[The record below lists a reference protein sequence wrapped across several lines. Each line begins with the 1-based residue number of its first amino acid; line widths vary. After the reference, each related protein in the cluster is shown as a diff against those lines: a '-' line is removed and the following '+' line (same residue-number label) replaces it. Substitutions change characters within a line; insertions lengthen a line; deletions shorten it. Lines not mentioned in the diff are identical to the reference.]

1 MSFYFDLYTY
11 FKVIRLVITDRPSP
25 KRLLVHFMVLT
36 LLSVWA
42 PYHAICME
50 LDKVFFPRYKKTQI
64 KNPVFIVGN
73 ARSGTTLFQRLLSED
88 EDNFIYFKGWEV
100 LFPALI
106 QKKILSAF
114 TTVLQM
120 LLPNLEERY
129 VKFEEG
135 RTKEINQMRPVGLTK
150 QEEDEFL
157 MIISFASPAITVL
170 FPYLDE
176 LNYMTAFDE
185 RVPAKKRQKVMR
197 FYRECVLRQLYY
209 HGGMRTLVSKNP
221 SFTMKMRSLGEEF
234 PDAKFVYIM
243 RNPFETIPSL
253 LDLMR
258 VLWEKLGMDMKSKHI
273 EKALNVLADDLVHD
287 YKFAM
292 EVLAEWPEDR
302 YAIVEYNELTADVKA
317 TVEKVYDKL
326 NLSISP
332 AFEQKLNAELNRQ
345 KQYHSSHAYSL
356 QEFGL
361 SESKVYEELS
371 DIIERFNYRHEDVA
385 DDTTREML

>member
-1 MSFYFDLYTY
+1 MSFYFDFYTY

-25 KRLLVHFMVLT
+25 KRLLIHFMVLI
-36 LLSVWA
+36 LLSGWA
-42 PYHAICME
+42 LYHAICME

-106 QKKILSAF
+106 QKKIIAAF
-114 TTVLQM
+114 TTALQWVF
-120 LLPNLEERY
+120 PNLEERY

-157 MIISFASPAITVL
+157 MIISFASPVITML

-185 RVPAKKRQKVMR
+185 RVPAEKRQKFMR
-197 FYRECVLRQLYY
+197 FYRECVLRQLYF
-209 HGGMRTLVSKNP
+209 HGGTRTLVSKNP
-221 SFTMKMRSLGEEF
+221 SFVMKMRSLAEEF
-234 PDAKFVYIM
+234 PDAKFVYMM

-253 LDLMR
+253 LDLLR
-258 VLWEKLGMDMKSKHI
+258 ILWEKLGMDMKSKHI
-273 EKALNVLADDLVHD
+273 EKALSTLAADLVHD
-287 YKFAM
+287 YKYAM
-292 EVLAEWPEDR
+292 EVLDEWPEDR

-332 AFEQKLNAELNRQ
+332 AFEQKLNAELDRQ
-345 KQYHSSHAYSL
+345 KQYHSSHAYSI

-371 DIIERFNYRHEDVA
+371 DIIKRFNYRHENVP

>member
-1 MSFYFDLYTY
+1 MSFYFDFYTY

-42 PYHAICME
+42 LYHAICME

-73 ARSGTTLFQRLLSED
+73 ARSGTTLFQRLLSAD
-88 EDNFIYFKGWEV
+88 EDNFVYFKGWEV

-106 QKKILSAF
+106 QKKILTAF
-114 TTVLQM
+114 TTVLQWVF
-120 LLPNLEERY
+120 PNLEERY

-157 MIISFASPAITVL
+157 MIISFASPVITML

-185 RVPAKKRQKVMR
+185 RVPAEKRQKFMR
-197 FYRECVLRQLYY
+197 FYRECVLRQLYF
-209 HGGMRTLVSKNP
+209 HGGTRTLVSKNP
-221 SFTMKMRSLGEEF
+221 SFVMKMRSLAEEF
-234 PDAKFVYIM
+234 PDAKFVYMM

-253 LDLMR
+253 LDLLR
-258 VLWEKLGMDMKSKHI
+258 ILWEKLGMDMKSKHI
-273 EKALNVLADDLVHD
+273 EKALSTLAADLVHD
-287 YKFAM
+287 YKYAM
-292 EVLAEWPEDR
+292 EVLDEWPEDR

-332 AFEQKLNAELNRQ
+332 AFEQKLNAELDRQ
-345 KQYHSSHAYSL
+345 KQYHSSHAYSI

-371 DIIERFNYRHEDVA
+371 DIIERFNYRHEDVPE
-385 DDTTREML
+385 DTTKEML